1 MKNLR
6 FLTLGLALIALLFT
20 ACKKD
25 DNNGGEQAPQRLTLE
40 KSAVTV
46 KQTESAIVRITAGNG
61 GYKVESA
68 DKNIATAAI
77 EQNNV
82 KITAIAEGQTTLT
95 VADVKGQK
103 ATIAVTIES
112 NIDPSERLSV
122 ENQEVTL
129 INGEDKVNRILN
141 AKDKG
146 ARLSF
151 TITPAG
157 SVTVTVEERIV
168 AGNPEGENL
177 RIKALTVGTAQVI
190 VKDNTD
196 SQTTTF
202 KVIVSAAELTVA
214 KTDTEV
220 EAEATTE
227 IRINTGN
234 PDYTVTS
241 SAATI
246 ATAEVKDGTRINHL
260 DTPHKAIFIKGLA
273 AGTATITL
281 KDSQNKTI
289 AITVTVKAKEEIFEV
304 DGNGVVTLKAGA
316 TAKGAIK
323 MPAAGT
329 SVGASAFSGN
339 DGITSVD
346 FNNVTKIERSA
357 FQSTKK
363 LASITGAKIQVIE
376 KMAFALSSIKEAILP
391 ETLTSI
397 GVMAFMNCK
406 NLAKVTVLATTP
418 PAVQANTFN
427 GINAD
432 AVLYVPKGKKAD
444 YEALPNWKSKFKE
457 IKELEQ

>member
-40 KSAVTV
+40 KTAVTV
-46 KQTESAIVRITAGNG
+46 KLTESAIVRITAGNG

-68 DKNIATAAI
+68 DKSIATAAI

-82 KITAIAEGQTTLT
+82 KITAVAEGQTTLT

-177 RIKALTVGTAQVI
+177 RIKALNVGTAQVI

-214 KTDTEV
+214 KTDAEV

-246 ATAEVKDGTRINHL
+246 ATAEVKEGTRINHL

-289 AITVTVKAKEEIFEV
+289 AIAVTVKAKEEIFEV
-304 DGNGVVTLKAGA
+304 SNDGVVTLKAGA

-323 MPAAGT
+323 MPTTGT

-346 FNNVTKIERSA
+346 FNNVTKIGKSA
-357 FQSTKK
+357 FQSSKT
-363 LASITGAKIQVIE
+363 LVSIVGTKIQEIE
-376 KMAFALSSIKEAILP
+376 QAAFALSSLSEATLP
-391 ETLTSI
+391 ATLTTI
-397 GVMAFMNCK
+397 GKMAFMNCK
-406 NLAKVTVLATTP
+406 KLTKVTVLATTP
-418 PAVQANTFN
+418 PAIQANTFN
-427 GINAD
+427 GIDAN
-432 AVLYVPKGKKAD
+432 AVLYVPKGKKAA
-444 YEALPNWKSKFKE
+444 YEAQTNWKNAFKE
-457 IKELEQ
+457 IKELE

>member
-6 FLTLGLALIALLFT
+6 FLTVGLALVALLFT

-25 DNNGGEQAPQRLTLE
+25 DNGADEQAPKQLTLE

-46 KQTESAIVRITAGNG
+46 KLTESAIVRITSGNG
-61 GYKVESA
+61 DYKVESA
-68 DKNIATAAI
+68 DKSIATAAI
-77 EQNNV
+77 EQTNV
-82 KITAIAEGQTTLT
+82 KITAVAEGQTTLT

-112 NIDPSERLSV
+112 NIAPSERLSV
-122 ENQEVTL
+122 ENKELNLV
-129 INGEDKVNRILN
+129 NGEDKVNRILN
-141 AKDKG
+141 AKNKG
-146 ARLSF
+146 AHLSF

-157 SVTVTVEERIV
+157 SVTITVEDRIV
-168 AGNPEGENL
+168 NGTPEGENL
-177 RIKALTVGTAQVI
+177 RIKALNVGTAQVS
-190 VKDNTD
+190 VKDNAD
-196 SQTTTF
+196 NQTTTF

-214 KTDTEV
+214 KTDAEV

-289 AITVTVKAKEEIFEV
+289 AITVTVKAKNDIFEV
-304 DGNGVVTLKAGA
+304 DGSGVVTLKAGA
-316 TAKGAIK
+316 TAKGAITI
-323 MPAAGT
+323 PTNATAVGQALFRSNLAVT
-329 SVGASAFSGN
+329 SVNFSNVIKIGASACFGTTN
-339 DGITSVD
+339 
-346 FNNVTKIERSA
+346 
-357 FQSTKK
+357 
-363 LASITGAKIQVIE
+363 
-376 KMAFALSSIKEAILP
+376 
-391 ETLTSI
+391 LTSI
-397 GVMAFMNCK
+397 TLNKVEEIEATAFANSGLTELTLPATIKTIARTAFANCK
-406 NLAKVTVLATTP
+406 GLTKVTVKATTP
-418 PAVQANTFN
+418 PTVQANTFN
-427 GINAD
+427 GINAN

-444 YEALPNWKSKFKE
+444 YEAQANWKSKFKE
-457 IKELEQ
+457 IRELN

>member
-40 KSAVTV
+40 KSVVTV
-46 KQTESAIVRITAGNG
+46 KLTESAIVRITSGNG
-61 GYKVESA
+61 DYKVESA
-68 DKNIATAAI
+68 DKSIATAAI

-82 KITAIAEGQTTLT
+82 KITAVAEGQTTLT

-246 ATAEVKDGTRINHL
+246 ATAEVKEGTRINHL

-289 AITVTVKAKEEIFEV
+289 AIAVTVKAKNDIFEV
-304 DGNGVVTLKAGA
+304 DGSGVVTLKAGA

-323 MPAAGT
+323 MPATGT

-376 KMAFALSSIKEAILP
+376 KMAFALSSIKEATLP

-457 IKELEQ
+457 IKELE

>member
-40 KSAVTV
+40 KSVVTV
-46 KQTESAIVRITAGNG
+46 KLTESAIVRITSGNG
-61 GYKVESA
+61 DYKVESA
-68 DKNIATAAI
+68 DKSIATAAI

-82 KITAIAEGQTTLT
+82 KITAVAEGQTTLT

-177 RIKALTVGTAQVI
+177 RIKALNVGTAQVI

-214 KTDTEV
+214 KTDAEV

-260 DTPHKAIFIKGLA
+260 DTPHKAIFIKGIA
-273 AGTATITL
+273 AGMATITL

-289 AITVTVKAKEEIFEV
+289 AIAVTVKAKEDIFEV
-304 DGNGVVTLKAGA
+304 SNDGVVTLKAGA

-323 MPAAGT
+323 MPATGT

-376 KMAFALSSIKEAILP
+376 KMAFALSSIKEATLP

-457 IKELEQ
+457 IKELE

>member
-6 FLTLGLALIALLFT
+6 FLTVGLALIALVFT

-25 DNNGGEQAPQRLTLE
+25 DNGADEQAPKQLTLE

-46 KQTESAIVRITAGNG
+46 KLTESAIVRITSGNG
-61 GYKVESA
+61 DYKVESA
-68 DKNIATAAI
+68 DKSIATAAI
-77 EQNNV
+77 EQTNV
-82 KITAIAEGQTTLT
+82 KITAVAEGQTTLT

-112 NIDPSERLSV
+112 NIAPSERLSV
-122 ENQEVTL
+122 ENKELNLV
-129 INGEDKVNRILN
+129 NGEDKVNRILN
-141 AKDKG
+141 AKNKG

-157 SVTVTVEERIV
+157 SVTVTVEDRIV
-168 AGNPEGENL
+168 NGTPEGENL
-177 RIKALTVGTAQVI
+177 RIKALNVGTAQVS
-190 VKDNTD
+190 VKDNAD
-196 SQTTTF
+196 NQTTTF

-214 KTDTEV
+214 KTDAEV

-289 AITVTVKAKEEIFEV
+289 AIAVTVKAKNDIFEV
-304 DGNGVVTLKAGA
+304 DGSGVVTLKAGA
-316 TAKGAIK
+316 TAKGAITI
-323 MPAAGT
+323 PTNATAVGQGLFRSNLAVT
-329 SVGASAFSGN
+329 SVNFSNVIKIGASACFGTTN
-339 DGITSVD
+339 
-346 FNNVTKIERSA
+346 
-357 FQSTKK
+357 
-363 LASITGAKIQVIE
+363 
-376 KMAFALSSIKEAILP
+376 
-391 ETLTSI
+391 LTSI
-397 GVMAFMNCK
+397 TLNKVEEIEATAFANSGLTELTLPATIKTIARTAFTNCK
-406 NLAKVTVLATTP
+406 GLTKVTVKATTP

-427 GINAD
+427 GINAN
-432 AVLYVPKGKKAD
+432 AVLYVPKGKKSD

-457 IKELEQ
+457 IRELN

>member
-40 KSAVTV
+40 KTAVTV
-46 KQTESAIVRITAGNG
+46 KLTESAIVRITSGNG
-61 GYKVESA
+61 DYKVESA
-68 DKNIATAAI
+68 DKSIATAAI

-82 KITAIAEGQTTLT
+82 KITAVAEGQTTLT

-122 ENQEVTL
+122 EKQTL
-129 INGEDKVNRILN
+129 TLVNGEEEVNRILN
-141 AKDKG
+141 AEHNG
-146 ARLSF
+146 NINLSF
-151 TITPAG
+151 TISPAG
-157 SVTVTVEERIV
+157 SVSITVETRIV
-168 AGNPEGENL
+168 NGNPDGKNL
-177 RIKALTVGTAQVI
+177 RVKALNVGTAQI
-190 VKDNTD
+190 AIKDNTNN
-196 SQTTTF
+196 QTTSF
-202 KVIVSAAELTVA
+202 KVTVTAAELTVA
-214 KTDTEV
+214 KTDAEV

-246 ATAEVKDGTRINHL
+246 ATAEVKEGTRINHL
-260 DTPHKAIFIKGLA
+260 DTPHKAIFIKGIA

-289 AITVTVKAKEEIFEV
+289 AIAVTVKAKEEIFEV
-304 DGNGVVTLKAGA
+304 SNDGVVTLKAGA

-323 MPAAGT
+323 MPATGT

-346 FNNVTKIERSA
+346 FNNVTKIGKSA
-357 FQSTKK
+357 FQSSKT
-363 LASITGAKIQVIE
+363 LVSIVGTKIQEIE
-376 KMAFALSSIKEAILP
+376 QAAFALSSLSEATLP
-391 ETLTSI
+391 ATLTTI
-397 GVMAFMNCK
+397 GKMAFMNCK
-406 NLAKVTVLATTP
+406 KLTKVTVLATTP
-418 PAVQANTFN
+418 PTVQANTFN

-444 YEALPNWKSKFKE
+444 YEAQANWKSKFKE
-457 IKELEQ
+457 IKELE

>member
-25 DNNGGEQAPQRLTLE
+25 DNNGGEQAPQQLTLE

-46 KQTESAIVRITAGNG
+46 KLTESAIVRITAGNG

-68 DKNIATAAI
+68 DKSIATAAI

-82 KITAIAEGQTTLT
+82 KITAVAEGQTTLT

-214 KTDTEV
+214 KTDAEV

-260 DTPHKAIFIKGLA
+260 DTPHKAIFIKGIA

-289 AITVTVKAKEEIFEV
+289 AIAVTVKAKEEIFEV
-304 DGNGVVTLKAGA
+304 SNDGVVTLKAGA

-323 MPAAGT
+323 MPATGT

-346 FNNVTKIERSA
+346 FNNVTKIGKSA
-357 FQSTKK
+357 FQLSKT
-363 LASITGAKIQVIE
+363 LVSIVGTKIQEIE
-376 KMAFALSSIKEAILP
+376 QAAFALSSLSEATLP
-391 ETLTSI
+391 ATLTTI
-397 GVMAFMNCK
+397 GKMAFMNCK
-406 NLAKVTVLATTP
+406 KLTKVTVLATTP

-427 GINAD
+427 GINAN
-432 AVLYVPKGKKAD
+432 AVLYVPKGAKTA
-444 YEALPNWKSKFKE
+444 YEAEAKWNSKFKE

>member
-25 DNNGGEQAPQRLTLE
+25 DNNSGEQAPQRLTLE

-46 KQTESAIVRITAGNG
+46 KLTESAIVRITSGNG
-61 GYKVESA
+61 DYKVESA
-68 DKNIATAAI
+68 DKSIATAAI

-82 KITAIAEGQTTLT
+82 KITAVAEGQTTLT

-246 ATAEVKDGTRINHL
+246 ATAEVKEGTRINHL

-289 AITVTVKAKEEIFEV
+289 AIAVTVKAKNDIFEV
-304 DGNGVVTLKAGA
+304 SNDGVVTLKAGA

-323 MPAAGT
+323 MPATGT

-376 KMAFALSSIKEAILP
+376 KMAFALSSIKEATLP

-457 IKELEQ
+457 IKELE

>member
-40 KSAVTV
+40 KSVVTV

-289 AITVTVKAKEEIFEV
+289 AIAVTVKAKEEIFEV
-304 DGNGVVTLKAGA
+304 SNDGVVTLKAGA

-323 MPAAGT
+323 MPATGT

-346 FNNVTKIERSA
+346 FNNVTKIGKSA
-357 FQSTKK
+357 FQSSKT
-363 LASITGAKIQVIE
+363 LVSIVGTKIQEIE
-376 KMAFALSSIKEAILP
+376 QAAFALSSLSEATLP
-391 ETLTSI
+391 ATLTTI
-397 GVMAFMNCK
+397 GKMAFMNCK
-406 NLAKVTVLATTP
+406 KLTKVTVLATTP
-418 PAVQANTFN
+418 PTVQANTFN
-427 GINAD
+427 GINAN
-432 AVLYVPKGKKAD
+432 AVLYVPKGAKTA
-444 YEALPNWKSKFKE
+444 YEAEAKWNSKFKE
-457 IKELEQ
+457 IKELE

>member
-6 FLTLGLALIALLFT
+6 FLTLGLALIALVFT

-40 KSAVTV
+40 KTAVTV
-46 KQTESAIVRITAGNG
+46 KLTESAIVRITSGNG
-61 GYKVESA
+61 DYKVESA
-68 DKNIATAAI
+68 DKSIATAAI

-82 KITAIAEGQTTLT
+82 KITAVAEGQTTLT

-122 ENQEVTL
+122 EKQTL
-129 INGEDKVNRILN
+129 TLVNGEEEVNRILN
-141 AKDKG
+141 AEHNG
-146 ARLSF
+146 NINLSF
-151 TITPAG
+151 TISPAG
-157 SVTVTVEERIV
+157 SVSITVETRIV
-168 AGNPEGENL
+168 NGNPDGKNL
-177 RIKALTVGTAQVI
+177 RVKALKVGTAQI
-190 VKDNTD
+190 AIKDNTNN
-196 SQTTTF
+196 QTTSF
-202 KVIVSAAELTVA
+202 KVTVTAAELTVA
-214 KTDTEV
+214 KTDAEV

-260 DTPHKAIFIKGLA
+260 DTPHKAIFIKGIA

-289 AITVTVKAKEEIFEV
+289 AIAVTVKAKEEIFEV
-304 DGNGVVTLKAGA
+304 SNDGVVTLKAGA

-323 MPAAGT
+323 MPATGT

-346 FNNVTKIERSA
+346 FNNVTKIGKSA
-357 FQSTKK
+357 FQSSKT
-363 LASITGAKIQVIE
+363 LVSIVGTKIQEIE
-376 KMAFALSSIKEAILP
+376 QAAFALSSLSEATLP
-391 ETLTSI
+391 ATLTTI
-397 GVMAFMNCK
+397 GKMAFMNCK
-406 NLAKVTVLATTP
+406 KLTKVTVLATTP

-444 YEALPNWKSKFKE
+444 YEAQANWKSKFKE
-457 IKELEQ
+457 IKELE

>member
-6 FLTLGLALIALLFT
+6 FLTVGLALIALVFT

-25 DNNGGEQAPQRLTLE
+25 DNGADEQAPKQLTLE

-46 KQTESAIVRITAGNG
+46 KLTESAIVRITSGNG
-61 GYKVESA
+61 DYKVESA
-68 DKNIATAAI
+68 DKSIATAAI
-77 EQNNV
+77 EQTNV
-82 KITAIAEGQTTLT
+82 KITAVAEGQTTLT

-112 NIDPSERLSV
+112 NIAPSERLSV
-122 ENQEVTL
+122 ENKELNLV
-129 INGEDKVNRILN
+129 NGDDKVNRILN
-141 AKDKG
+141 AKNKG

-157 SVTVTVEERIV
+157 SVTITVEDRIV
-168 AGNPEGENL
+168 NGTPEGENL
-177 RIKALTVGTAQVI
+177 RIKGLNVGTAQVS
-190 VKDNTD
+190 VKDNAD
-196 SQTTTF
+196 NQTTTF

-214 KTDTEV
+214 KTNAEV

-246 ATAEVKDGTRINHL
+246 ATAEVKEGTRINHL

-289 AITVTVKAKEEIFEV
+289 AIAVTVKAKNDIFEV
-304 DGNGVVTLKAGA
+304 DGSGVVTLKAGA
-316 TAKGAIK
+316 TAKGAITI
-323 MPAAGT
+323 PTNATAVGQALFRSNLAVT
-329 SVGASAFSGN
+329 SVNFSNVIKIGASACFGTTN
-339 DGITSVD
+339 
-346 FNNVTKIERSA
+346 
-357 FQSTKK
+357 
-363 LASITGAKIQVIE
+363 
-376 KMAFALSSIKEAILP
+376 
-391 ETLTSI
+391 LTSI
-397 GVMAFMNCK
+397 TLNKVEEIEATAFANSGLTELTLPATIKTIARTAFANCK
-406 NLAKVTVLATTP
+406 GLTKVTVKATTP
-418 PAVQANTFN
+418 PTVQANTFN
-427 GINAD
+427 GINAN

-444 YEALPNWKSKFKE
+444 YEAQANWKSKFKE
-457 IKELEQ
+457 IRELN

>member
-40 KSAVTV
+40 KSVVTV
-46 KQTESAIVRITAGNG
+46 KLTESAIVRITSGNG
-61 GYKVESA
+61 DYKVESA
-68 DKNIATAAI
+68 DKSIATAAI

-82 KITAIAEGQTTLT
+82 KITAVAEGQTTLT

-177 RIKALTVGTAQVI
+177 RIKALNVGTAQVI

-214 KTDTEV
+214 KTDAEV

-289 AITVTVKAKEEIFEV
+289 AIAVTVKAKEEIFEV
-304 DGNGVVTLKAGA
+304 SNDGVVTLKAGA

-323 MPAAGT
+323 MPTTGT

-346 FNNVTKIERSA
+346 FNNVTKIGKSA
-357 FQSTKK
+357 FQSSKT
-363 LASITGAKIQVIE
+363 LVSIVGTKIQEIE
-376 KMAFALSSIKEAILP
+376 QAAFALSSLSEATLP
-391 ETLTSI
+391 ATLTTI
-397 GVMAFMNCK
+397 GKMAFMNCK
-406 NLAKVTVLATTP
+406 KLTKVTVLATTP
-418 PAVQANTFN
+418 PTVQANTFN
-427 GINAD
+427 GINAN
-432 AVLYVPKGKKAD
+432 AVLYVPKGAKTA
-444 YEALPNWKSKFKE
+444 YEAEAKWNSKFKE